1 VVSVRFAPTT
11 EELIIMAILDPLYG
25 TPLAVQLIPQVDRN
39 FAEHLKLRDDQRSI
53 GLLSVDNDDA
63 TYVAI
68 DEATKMADVEVV
80 YARSFY
86 AGAKHTSG
94 KWSGEIM
101 AILAGP
107 DPAEVRA
114 GLNAAVDYIQTKA
127 IWYSA
132 NDDDSIAF
140 FPHVVSRTG
149 SYLSGVCNIPLGTPI
164 AYLVATPNEG
174 LVALDAALKSADV
187 SIVALTMP
195 PSETNYMGVM
205 LTGDQPACRA
215 AATAFQNRV
224 LEVASNPINY

>member
-1 VVSVRFAPTT
+1 
-11 EELIIMAILDPLYG
+11 MAILDPIFG
-25 TPLAVQLIPQVDRN
+25 TPTAVQLIPQVDRN
-39 FAEHLKLRDDQRSI
+39 FAEQLKLTPEQRSI

-94 KWSGEIM
+94 LISGEIM

-107 DPAEVRA
+107 NPAEVRA
-114 GLNAAVDYIQTKA
+114 GLVAAVDYIQTKA

-132 NDDDSIAF
+132 NEDASIAF
-140 FPHVVSRTG
+140 FPHLISRTG
-149 SYLSGVCNIPLGTPI
+149 TYLSKVCNLPVGSPI
-164 AYLVATPNEG
+164 AYLVAPPNEG

-187 SIVALTMP
+187 QIATLTMP

-205 LTGDQPACRA
+205 LSGDQPACKA
-215 AATAFQNRV
+215 AVLAFQNKV
-224 LEVASNPINY
+224 LEVANQPMNY

>member
-1 VVSVRFAPTT
+1 
-11 EELIIMAILDPLYG
+11 MAVLDPIYA

-39 FAEHLKLRDDQRSI
+39 LADELKLTLEQRSI

-68 DEATKMADVEVV
+68 DEATKMANVEVV

-94 KWSGEIM
+94 KLSGEIM

-114 GLNAAVDYIQTKA
+114 GLNAAVNYMKTQA

-132 NDDDSIAF
+132 NEDDSIAF
-140 FPHVVSRTG
+140 FPHVISRTG
-149 SYLSGVCNIPLGTPI
+149 TYLSKVCNLPVGAPI
-164 AYLVATPNEG
+164 AYLIAPPNEG
-174 LVALDAALKSADV
+174 LVALDAALKAADV
-187 SIVALTMP
+187 TIVSLTMP

-205 LTGDQPACRA
+205 LTGDQPACKA
-215 AATAFQNRV
+215 AAVAFQNKV
-224 LEVASNPINY
+224 LEVASNPFNY

>member
-1 VVSVRFAPTT
+1 
-11 EELIIMAILDPLYG
+11 MAVLDPIFG
-25 TPLAVQLIPQVDRN
+25 TPTAVQLIPQVERN
-39 FAEHLKLRDDQRSI
+39 FAEQLKLRDDQRSI

-94 KWSGEIM
+94 LLSGEIM

-107 DPAEVRA
+107 NPAEVRA
-114 GLNAAVDYIQTKA
+114 GLIAAVEYIKTKA

-132 NDDDSIAF
+132 NEDASIAF
-140 FPHVVSRTG
+140 FPHLISRTG
-149 SYLSGVCNIPLGTPI
+149 TYLSKVCNIPVGSPI
-164 AYLVATPNEG
+164 AYLVAPPNEG

-187 SIVALTMP
+187 TIVSLTMP

-215 AATAFQNRV
+215 AVAAFQNKV
-224 LEVASNPINY
+224 LEVASQPFNY

>member
-1 VVSVRFAPTT
+1 
-11 EELIIMAILDPLYG
+11 MAILDPIYG
-25 TPLAVQLIPQVDRN
+25 TPLAVQLIPQVERD
-39 FAEHLKLRDDQRSI
+39 FAEQLKLRPDQRSI

-68 DEATKMADVEVV
+68 DEATKMADVQVV

-94 KWSGEIM
+94 LLSGEIL

-114 GLNAAVDYIQTKA
+114 GLAAAVDYVKTKA

-132 NDDDSIAF
+132 NDDGSIAF
-140 FPHVVSRTG
+140 FPHLISRTG
-149 SYLSGVCNIPLGTPI
+149 AYLSKVCGLPPGSPI
-164 AYLVATPNEG
+164 AYLVAPPNEG
-174 LVALDAALKSADV
+174 LVALDAALKAADV
-187 SIVALTMP
+187 TIASLTMP

-205 LTGDQPACRA
+205 LSGDQSACRA
-215 AATAFQNRV
+215 AVAAFQNKV
-224 LEVASNPINY
+224 LDVAAHPMNY